1 MTDRTRSLEWK
12 VGGLILTA
20 VALLVLFLVLLGD
33 FRCEKRVP
41 VTVDFPTSADLK
53 VGAPV
58 KVSGVTVGKVTRV
71 DLWGGRPDPDRG
83 NRPVGVRVTLAID
96 ADAAAM
102 LRQDALFRL
111 TTLGILGEKYVEV
124 SPGSLESP
132 TVPAEFVFVGKGP
145 MNLDAVGSDAGSLVA
160 DLSSFLAENR
170 ENLRESIANIRQVTA
185 RANEI
190 LEESRPVIQRTL
202 ARLDQI
208 SAGVAQETRNG
219 ATVGEAIVAVRDLA
233 RSLDRG
239 IGPVLEALP
248 GTVQEVRRLAT
259 DGSQMARELAALVV
273 AARPDLLAL
282 VVQIRGIVQGIAEGK
297 GTVGGL
303 LVDREIYD
311 DLVALMK
318 DIKRHP
324 WRLLLKD

>member
-20 VALLVLFLVLLGD
+20 LALLVLFLVLLGD

-41 VTVDFPTSADLK
+41 VVVDFPTSADLK

-58 KVSGVTVGKVTRV
+58 KVTGVTVGKVTRV
-71 DLWGGRPDPDRG
+71 ELWGGRPDPARN

-96 ADAAAM
+96 ADAAGM
-102 LRQDALFRL
+102 LRHDALFRL

-124 SPGSLESP
+124 SPGSPEAPS
-132 TVPAEFVFVGKGP
+132 VPADWVFVGKGP
-145 MNLDAVGSDAGSLVA
+145 MNLDAVGSDAGTLVA
-160 DLSSFLAENR
+160 DISSFLSENR

-185 RANEI
+185 QASQI
-190 LEESRPVIQRTL
+190 LEESRPVIRRTL

-208 SAGVAQETRNG
+208 SAGIGEETRNG
-219 ATVGEAIVAVRDLA
+219 ATVAEAVAAVRDLA
-233 RSLDRG
+233 RRVDRG
-239 IGPVLEALP
+239 IGPVLDALP
-248 GTVQEVRRLAT
+248 GTVREVQRLAT
-259 DGSQMARELAALVV
+259 DGSQVARDLAALVV

-282 VVQIRGIVQGIAEGK
+282 VAQVRGIVQGVAEGK

-303 LVDREIYD
+303 LAEREIYD

>member
-1 MTDRTRSLEWK
+1 MTDRTRTLEWK

-20 VALLVLFLVLLGD
+20 VALLVLFLILLGD

-41 VTVDFPTSADLK
+41 VVVDFPTSADLK

-58 KVSGVTVGKVTRV
+58 KVSGVTVGKVTRI
-71 DLWGGRPDPDRG
+71 DLWGGRPDPARG
-83 NRPVGVRVTLAID
+83 NRPVGVRVALTLD
-96 ADAAAM
+96 ANAAGM
-102 LRQDALFRL
+102 LRQDAVFRL

-124 SPGSLESP
+124 SPGSLE
-132 TVPAEFVFVGKGP
+132 TPAPPPEWVFVGKGP
-145 MNLDAVGSDAGSLVA
+145 MNLDAVGSDAGTLVA
-160 DLSSFLAENR
+160 DISSFLAENR
-170 ENLRESIANIRQVTA
+170 ENLREAIVNIRQMTA

-190 LEESRPVIQRTL
+190 LEESRPAIRRTL
-202 ARLDQI
+202 ERLDRI
-208 SAGVAQETRNG
+208 SAGLGEETRDG
-219 ATVGEAIVAVRDLA
+219 AAVGEAVAAVRDLA
-233 RSLDRG
+233 RKVDRG

-248 GTVQEVRRLAT
+248 ETVRDVGRLAT
-259 DGSQMARELAALVV
+259 DGSQVARDLSALVV

-282 VVQIRGIVQGIAEGK
+282 VVQVRAIIQGVAEGK

-303 LVDREIYD
+303 LSDREIYD